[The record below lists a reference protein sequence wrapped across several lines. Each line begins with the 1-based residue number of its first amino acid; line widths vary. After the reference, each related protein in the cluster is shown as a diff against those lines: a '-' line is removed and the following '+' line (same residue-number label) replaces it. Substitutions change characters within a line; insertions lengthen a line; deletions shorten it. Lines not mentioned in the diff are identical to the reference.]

1 MRKRTWHS
9 PYASEALYTWTR
21 KSAQRKSTSEGSGL
35 FGTAAGPYR
44 PAHLLRL
51 KRRAAPFAARCSAW
65 RSDARLATRLLLRL
79 LLLERV
85 GDHRLAGHG
94 EVSGGLAAR
103 ELVREG
109 AAGAHDARAHEL
121 LGSQPCEVARA
132 LPQQGLKRHLLK
144 SACAELGPSL
154 SCFLSH
160 LLSSSRLY
168 NMHQ

>member
-1 MRKRTWHS
+1 MPLRRSTPGPGSRRRGS
-9 PYASEALYTWTR
+9 PPPKAPDSLAPLLDLTDRLTSCASSREEPPPL
-21 KSAQRKSTSEGSGL
+21 
-35 FGTAAGPYR
+35 P
-44 PAHLLRL
+44 
-51 KRRAAPFAARCSAW
+51 RAAPPGAPTSRAAPPFFW
-65 RSDARLATRLLLRL
+65 L

-94 EVSGGLAAR
+94 EVPGGLAAR